1 MIPILFQLF
10 HEELLDVGIIIY
22 DEYSLHDP
30 KII

>member
-10 HEELLDVGIIIY
+10 HDELLDADIIIY